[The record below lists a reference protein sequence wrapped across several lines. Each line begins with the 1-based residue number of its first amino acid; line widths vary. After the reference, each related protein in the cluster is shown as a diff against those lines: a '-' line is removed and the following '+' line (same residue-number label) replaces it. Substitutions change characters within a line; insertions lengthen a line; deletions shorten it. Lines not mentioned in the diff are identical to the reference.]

1 MARSNKPPRP
11 STCGVLILDKP
22 LGMTS
27 MSAVAAVRSR
37 AGGPRTGHAGTLDPL
52 ATGVLVIAMGKAT
65 KQIEKFMATTK
76 RYLTTV
82 DLSAFTNTD
91 DLEGERTEVQVT
103 KLPTQKD
110 IADVLP
116 QFMGRI
122 MQRPPARSAI
132 KIDGQ
137 RAYKL
142 DRAGVKV
149 EIPPRPIEIFD
160 LQVRSYEWPLLDL
173 YVHCGKGT
181 YIRSLARNIGEALGT
196 GGHCKSIRRTA
207 VGPFTIENAQQ
218 LDDVPQPL
226 TEADLISL
234 DDALELLDF
243 VNQIGQASSRTDSP

>member
-1 MARSNKPPRP
+1 M
-11 STCGVLILDKP
+11 
-22 LGMTS
+22 
-27 MSAVAAVRSR
+27 
-37 AGGPRTGHAGTLDPL
+37 GT
-52 ATGVLVIAMGKAT
+52 
-65 KQIEKFMATTK
+65 
-76 RYLTTV
+76 
-82 DLSAFTNTD
+82 
-91 DLEGERTEVQVT
+91 
-103 KLPTQKD
+103 
-110 IADVLP
+110 
-116 QFMGRI
+116 I

-142 DRAGVKV
+142 DRAGVEV

-181 YIRSLARNIGEALGT
+181 YIRSLARNIGEVLST

-234 DDALELLDF
+234 DDALSLLDC
-243 VNQIGQASSRTDSP
+243 VNQIGQASSRTDST

>member
-1 MARSNKPPRP
+1 MTRSNKPPRP
-11 STCGVLILDKP
+11 STCGILILDKP

-27 MSAVAAVRSR
+27 MSAVAAVRSK

-76 RYLTTV
+76 RYTTTV

-91 DLEGERTEVQVT
+91 DLEGERTEVRVT
-103 KLPTQKD
+103 TPPSQQD
-110 IADVLP
+110 IEDILP
-116 QFMGRI
+116 QFTGKI

-132 KIDGQ
+132 KIDGR

-142 DRAGVKV
+142 DRAGEKV
-149 EIPPRPIEIFD
+149 EIPPRPVEIID
-160 LQVRSYEWPLLDL
+160 LQIRKYEWPLLGL

-207 VGPFTIENAQQ
+207 VGPFTIENAME

-234 DDALELLDF
+234 DKALCLLDG
-243 VNQIGQASSRTDSP
+243 VNQLDQASSKTD

>member
-1 MARSNKPPRP
+1 MTRSNKPPRP
-11 STCGVLILDKP
+11 TTCGVLILDKP
-22 LGMTS
+22 LGLTS
-27 MSAVAAVRSR
+27 MSAVAAVRSK

-52 ATGVLVIAMGKAT
+52 ATGVLLIAMGKAT
-65 KQIEKFMATTK
+65 KQIDKFMATTK
-76 RYLTTV
+76 RYTTTI

-91 DLEGERTEVQVT
+91 DLEGERTEVQVVN
-103 KLPTQKD
+103 PPSQEQ

-116 QFMGRI
+116 QFTGKI

-142 DRAGVKV
+142 DRSGVKV
-149 EIPPRPIEIFD
+149 EIPPRSIEIFD
-160 LQVRSYEWPLLDL
+160 LQVRNYEWPLLDL

-207 VGPFTIENAQQ
+207 VGPFTIENAIE

-226 TEADLISL
+226 TEADLIPL
-234 DDALELLDF
+234 DEALGLLDSAKQF
-243 VNQIGQASSRTDSP
+243 DQASSKTDSP